1 MSKRLELVEGMLR
14 WVVVQAAVEEA
25 PLLGN
30 QAGSVQFSHVW
41 RPTTPS
47 ARAIAD
53 LRHVEA
59 VQVIQ
64 LRS

>member
-14 WVVVQAAVEEA
+14 WVVVQEAVAEA
-25 PLLGN
+25 PLLKIR
-30 QAGSVQFSHVW
+30 AGSVRSSHVW
-41 RPTTPS
+41 QPTTPS

-53 LRHVEA
+53 LRHAEV
-59 VQVIQ
+59 VRVIQ